1 MRSRIAGSA
10 WSRSQLGVSMMWAS
24 ASCTTYPVRLYG
36 TANPPSAAAVV
47 AGQASHAG
55 DGASGRRGGRP
66 GGGAGWAPAAGR
78 GTLALPQQA
87 LVAQLERASDYGSE
101 GWGFESR
108 SEEH

>member
-36 TANPPSAAAVV
+36 TANPPPLRPSSQARLATPATAHPAAGAV
-47 AGQASHAG
+47 
-55 DGASGRRGGRP
+55 GRE
-66 GGGAGWAPAAGR
+66 GGAGWAPAAGR

-101 GWGFESR
+101 GWGFESLR
-108 SEEH
+108 AR